1 MNRFLRAYE
10 GKDPYLFVSYAHKDS
25 DTVLPILQGF
35 FDQKYRIWYDEG
47 IAPGSEWP
55 ENIERHLSNASAVL
69 IFVSHHS
76 LASPNCNNE
85 IAVAVRQ
92 NKQMFVIYIED
103 DIHHPLLTNFPTFT
117 LTEDVLV
124 CLINQGGIGNEFIG
138 DGITGYEYLIEKK
151 ETFNV
156 WNIMLGFAAMLAVFV
171 SISLY
176 GLYHGWFDE
185 YLPARQQTLQVEPT
199 EIDAKEE
206 TVSVKQNLMG
216 TILPVE
222 FNSNEEKMAVYQK
235 LGWSLQSEMTY
246 NDLISMEG
254 LERLDLYLND
264 GISDL
269 TFASFLPDLKIL
281 SLHDS
286 AVTDLTP
293 LVNCYQLTTVEVTVQ
308 TLSLLKLPKN
318 RDFEIILVP

>member
-1 MNRFLRAYE
+1 MNHFLRAYE
-10 GKDPYLFVSYAHKDS
+10 GKEPYLFVSYAHKDS
-25 DTVLPILQGF
+25 VTILPILQGF

-55 ENIERHLSNASAVL
+55 ENIERHLSNAAAVL

-92 NKQMFVIYIED
+92 NKHVLVIYIED
-103 DIHHPLLTNFPTFT
+103 DIHPSSLSNLPTFT
-117 LTEDVLV
+117 LTEDLLTR
-124 CLINQGGIGNEFIG
+124 LIHQGGIGVEFIG

-151 ETFNV
+151 KTFNG
-156 WNIMLGFAAMLAVFV
+156 WNILLGFAAILAVFV
-171 SISLY
+171 SVSLY
-176 GLYHGWFDE
+176 GLYQGWFDE
-185 YLPARQQTLQVEPT
+185 YLPAKQQILQVKPT
-199 EIDAKEE
+199 GVTAEEE
-206 TVSVKQNLMG
+206 TISVNQNLIG
-216 TILPVE
+216 SILPVE

-235 LGWSLQSEMTY
+235 LGWSQQSEMTY
-246 NDLISMEG
+246 NDLIAMEG
-254 LERLDLYLND
+254 LERLDLFLND

-269 TFASFLPDLKIL
+269 TFAAFLPDLKIL

-308 TLSLLKLPKN
+308 TLPLLTLPEN
-318 RDFEIILVP
+318 RNFEIILVP